1 MIKTEFGERK
11 GEEFSCLLDV
21 YKPKTDTEDLLPGI
35 LFVHGGGFYQGG
47 REHVVEQVQYYAKR
61 GWFVVSIEYRL
72 VGQAPYI
79 PKDIRSAL
87 IKCVAN
93 RESLSGEKLEFKQ
106 KQYGAAFAAARD
118 TKNALRYFR
127 ANAKKYGCDPDNIAI
142 YGESAGAVL
151 ALDVGL
157 ALPEDYAIPEDSNDF
172 KLETHKGTSEK
183 MKAIVAFNGAPILIE
198 ALSEFD
204 GKNRYAKKAPPT
216 LVIVGKRDKVYRR

>member
-204 GKNRYAKKAPPT
+204 GKNRYAKKAPPVK
-216 LVIVGKRDKVYRR
+216 LCFEHPFFS